1 MFLIKRPISV
11 YAILRQILQ
20 YSTFRDSLQSKKS
33 MQKSCEQTADK
44 TGQQSTCFS
53 TCSAGQPCTCLM
65 RFSLKC
71 AASEG
76 VKEQDCLAVAV
87 PAGTEPA
94 GPAPVPTPVLWPPPL
109 PLLLLLLLFPTWLGP
124 GEGLLWLLLDEQHR
138 KGSVV
143 KIRFRTRALQ
153 FTSIWKWGKISN
165 WTGTEKFEL
174 FRKHIQCC
182 TVSNCSYM
190 TDQKMAAKHKQR
202 CLSSMEKL
210 YTLDYKYCE
219 TCSYISTS
227 STAALLMSS
236 IQDHTGIQ
244 CHSSSKKHSSFCTW
258 EFSFLSK
265 LGPDG

>member
-1 MFLIKRPISV
+1 
-11 YAILRQILQ
+11 
-20 YSTFRDSLQSKKS
+20 

-165 WTGTEKFEL
+165 WTGTEEFEL